1 LANPRTIA
9 RLEARIR
16 ERVAYCLEFE
26 LNDPRVTFAT
36 VTRVELTSDLSSA
49 KVYYSVM
56 GTPADQRTCQRA
68 LESATGFVRRQLG
81 RVLRTRTIPK
91 LAWFYDDSIR
101 HAAEMD
107 LKIREALA
115 KDKLIN
121 PGAHVEGSQ
130 DEVDALMSASRATEL
145 DRLEPT
151 IPKPVVRRGH
161 TGGENATRPSSMD
174 GSEQEGSESDGDSDG
189 TPNDESE
196 DRSEPEAS

>member
-1 LANPRTIA
+1 MANPRTIA

-36 VTRVELTSDLSSA
+36 VTRVELVSDLSAA

-81 RVLRTRTIPK
+81 RVLKTRTIPQ
-91 LAWFYDDSIR
+91 LSWFYDDSIR

-107 LKIREALA
+107 LKIREALER
-115 KDKLIN
+115 DREIN
-121 PGAHVEGSQ
+121 PEAHESVQ
-130 DEVDALMSASRATEL
+130 QVDAMMSASRAEEVERL
-145 DRLEPT
+145 DPT
-151 IPKPVVRRGH
+151 IPKPVVKRAPDEAS
-161 TGGENATRPSSMD
+161 GGDAAPANGD
-174 GSEQEGSESDGDSDG
+174 GSGPSAPDSGASEADDAEESGD
-189 TPNDESE
+189 
-196 DRSEPEAS
+196 R

>member
-36 VTRVELTSDLSSA
+36 VTRVELTSDLSAA

-81 RVLRTRTIPK
+81 RVLKTRTIPK
-91 LAWFYDDSIR
+91 LSWFYDDSIR

-107 LKIREALA
+107 MKIREALERDRA
-115 KDKLIN
+115 IN
-121 PGAHVEGSQ
+121 PDAHEGVQ
-130 DEVDALMSASRATEL
+130 QVDAMMSASMAEEVERL
-145 DRLEPT
+145 DPT
-151 IPKPVVRRGH
+151 IPKPATQPAPEAASAEEPAPS
-161 TGGENATRPSSMD
+161 TGGENGSAAPESGASEPSDSD
-174 GSEQEGSESDGDSDG
+174 ESSES
-189 TPNDESE
+189 
-196 DRSEPEAS
+196 

>member
-1 LANPRTIA
+1 MANPRTIA

-36 VTRVELTSDLSSA
+36 VTRVELTNDLSAA

-91 LAWFYDDSIR
+91 LTWFYDDSIR

-107 LKIREALA
+107 LKIREALERDRA
-115 KDKLIN
+115 IN
-121 PGAHVEGSQ
+121 PEAHESAQ
-130 DEVDALMSASRATEL
+130 QVDALMSASMAGEVERL
-145 DRLEPT
+145 DPT
-151 IPKPVVRRGH
+151 IPKPVVKPEPQAESAEDA
-161 TGGENATRPSSMD
+161 GEGN
-174 GSEQEGSESDGDSDG
+174 ESDPNGEGADG
-189 TPNDESE
+189 PS
-196 DRSEPEAS
+196 AS

>member
-1 LANPRTIA
+1 MANPRTIA

-36 VTRVELTSDLSSA
+36 VTRVELTSDLSAA

-81 RVLRTRTIPK
+81 RVLKTRTIPK
-91 LAWFYDDSIR
+91 LSWFYDDSIR

-107 LKIREALA
+107 MKIREALERDRA
-115 KDKLIN
+115 IN
-121 PGAHVEGSQ
+121 PDAHEGVQ
-130 DEVDALMSASRATEL
+130 QVDAMMSASMAEEVERL
-145 DRLEPT
+145 DSTL
-151 IPKPVVRRGH
+151 PKPAVK
-161 TGGENATRPSSMD
+161 RPSEDAPAEEPAPSS
-174 GSEQEGSESDGDSDG
+174 GGDSDPG
-189 TPNDESE
+189 APESGADGAGEADESS
-196 DRSEPEAS
+196 DR